1 MKWLI
6 ILLLL
11 AGAGYAGWHYWSRP
25 EEKAPEYRT
34 APVARGDITQAV
46 NASGQLNPVLNVQV
60 GSQISG
66 MIQRLFVDFNSVV
79 TQGQVIAELD
89 ASTYRASVS
98 QAEGELANAKSAL
111 DLAVIDARRA
121 KELSASK
128 LIPEADYDKAQA
140 QLRQA
145 EAQVMIREALL
156 ERARVDLSRCT
167 IYAPTNGIVISRNV
181 DVGQTV
187 AASLSAPTIFVIAN
201 DLTKMQID
209 TMVSEADIG
218 GVEVNQS
225 VNFTVDAF
233 PGRNFH
239 GRVVQI
245 RNSPATNQNVVTY
258 NTVVSVEN
266 RDQKLKPGM
275 TANVASVTAER
286 EGALKLPNSALR
298 FRPPES
304 TNNRTAGTAGR
315 AMGESAGRGSGG
327 GRPGGGGDGAGG
339 RRARPDR
346 QPTRTVYVLAATNG
360 AAVTPP
366 KPEPRTIKTGIS
378 DGSFT
383 EVIEGLNDGDSVI
396 IGVMSVEATPA
407 AGAANPFGGGGGMR
421 RF

>member
-11 AGAGYAGWHYWSRP
+11 GGAGYAGWHYWNRP

-46 NASGQLNPVLNVQV
+46 NASGQLNPVLNVLV

-89 ASTYRASVS
+89 AATYRASVS
-98 QAEGELANAKSAL
+98 QAAGELANAKSAL

-187 AASLSAPTIFVIAN
+187 AASLAAPTIFVIAN

-275 TANVASVTAER
+275 TANVAIVTAER

-304 TNNRTAGTAGR
+304 TNNRTAGAAGR

-327 GRPGGGGDGAGG
+327 GRPGGGGDGTGG

-346 QPTRTVYVLAATNG
+346 QPTRTVYVLATTNG
-360 AAVTPP
+360 VAVVPP

-396 IGVMSVEATPA
+396 IGVMSTEATPA

>member
-275 TANVASVTAER
+275 TANVAIVTAER